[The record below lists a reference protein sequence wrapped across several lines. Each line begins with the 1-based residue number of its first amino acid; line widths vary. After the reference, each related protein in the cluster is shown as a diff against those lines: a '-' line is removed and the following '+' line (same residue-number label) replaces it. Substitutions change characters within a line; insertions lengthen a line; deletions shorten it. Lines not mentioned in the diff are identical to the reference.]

1 VSPFLR
7 YVRGFVALVRSF
19 GCLIFIFPMLDLRL
33 LTIFMIF
40 NELDPFWMFRTLHE
54 DYCIILQV

>member
-1 VSPFLR
+1 
-7 YVRGFVALVRSF
+7 
-19 GCLIFIFPMLDLRL
+19 MLDLRL